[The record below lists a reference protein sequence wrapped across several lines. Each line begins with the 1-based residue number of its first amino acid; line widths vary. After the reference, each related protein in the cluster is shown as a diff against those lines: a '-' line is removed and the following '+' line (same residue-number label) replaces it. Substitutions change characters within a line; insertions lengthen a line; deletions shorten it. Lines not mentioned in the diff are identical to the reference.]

1 MPQVRV
7 NIKTTVNKKAIRKE
21 RRNGRDVIIVPSATL
36 PDNVVMNGIRYPGDE
51 IEKGY
56 ATLERTPA
64 PLGHP
69 TINGEFVSASDPEG
83 LVRGWIGAWNE
94 NVRREDGR
102 VFIDKIIDVEHANQ
116 SAGGKAVLEAIEA
129 GEPIHTST
137 GLYGITVPTTN
148 DAEAKFNMTAM
159 VFDHDAILLGE
170 EGAATPEQGVGMLVN
185 HAKTAKGEEVE
196 VVNSSLDWAEEDLNW
211 AGMRL
216 LEAAERVERIGRWES
231 IKDSV
236 LSIFKGAATAT
247 NSKGDEAAMDKAQYD
262 ELSGKL
268 DKLATSFDGI
278 GTQIG
283 EAVANALKPVTD
295 SLTEMQNA
303 DKARKEA
310 EKATLVNK
318 VVGTGLLTEAVANT
332 LTMEALTELSAKAGK
347 TTQRGAAPI
356 ANSSFDPAGGE
367 TETSAYKL
375 PGAREAK

>member
-1 MPQVRV
+1 
-7 NIKTTVNKKAIRKE
+7 
-21 RRNGRDVIIVPSATL
+21 
-36 PDNVVMNGIRYPGDE
+36 
-51 IEKGY
+51 
-56 ATLERTPA
+56 
-64 PLGHP
+64 
-69 TINGEFVSASDPEG
+69 
-83 LVRGWIGAWNE
+83 
-94 NVRREDGR
+94 
-102 VFIDKIIDVEHANQ
+102 
-116 SAGGKAVLEAIEA
+116 
-129 GEPIHTST
+129 
-137 GLYGITVPTTN
+137 
-148 DAEAKFNMTAM
+148 
-159 VFDHDAILLGE
+159 
-170 EGAATPEQGVGMLVN
+170 
-185 HAKTAKGEEVE
+185 
-196 VVNSSLDWAEEDLNW
+196 
-211 AGMRL
+211 
-216 LEAAERVERIGRWES
+216 
-231 IKDSV
+231 
-236 LSIFKGAATAT
+236 
-247 NSKGDEAAMDKAQYD
+247 MDKAQYD

-367 TETSAYKL
+367 TATSAYKL